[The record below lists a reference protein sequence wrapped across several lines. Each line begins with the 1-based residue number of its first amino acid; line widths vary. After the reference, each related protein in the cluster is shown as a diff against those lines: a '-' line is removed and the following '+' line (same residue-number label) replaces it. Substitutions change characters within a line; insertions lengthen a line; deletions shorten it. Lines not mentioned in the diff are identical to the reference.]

1 MPGYPELDHTND
13 PAARSWVGT
22 ANDGINDFPVQNLP
36 LGIFSAA
43 GLPPRAG
50 MAIGASVLDLVAAS
64 DLGLLGDA
72 VPRELLAKA
81 GLNDLF
87 AAGHGAGLRLRHAA
101 FALLEASD
109 TMGAQAHAGAI
120 LHDMETVTM
129 HRPVHV
135 GNYTD
140 FYAGIH
146 HAVRAGG
153 LLQPE
158 NPLPDN
164 YKWVPIGY
172 HGRASTTRV
181 SGTDVRRPAGQF
193 QPAPG
198 AAPEFGPCR
207 ELDLE
212 LEMAVYVGRPTEW
225 GRPLGIAEAAEHVA
239 GYGLLNDWSA
249 RDIQRWEMKPLGPF
263 LSKNLGTSLS
273 PWVLSPQALAPFRV
287 AMAPRDPADPQP
299 LPYLMSAEDQAK
311 GTFDVALS
319 VQIRTGR
326 MRAAGDAPVTIIRSN
341 MRDLYWTPQQLL
353 AHHTC
358 SGCEMEA
365 GDLIGTGT
373 ISGPREDELGSLLEL
388 TMNGARPVRLP
399 NGETRSFLADG
410 DEITLKGRC
419 TREGFVPIGFGT
431 CTGTVLP
438 APVAAAP
445 RTLAG
450 SPA

>member
-1 MPGYPELDHTND
+1 MTGYPAPDHTND
-13 PAARSWVGT
+13 PAARSWVGS
-22 ANDGINDFPVQNLP
+22 ANDPGTDFPVQNLP
-36 LGIFSAA
+36 LGVFSAGDA
-43 GLPPRAG
+43 APRAG
-50 MAIGASVLDLVAAS
+50 MAIGDKVLDLVAAL

-72 VPRELLAKA
+72 VPREALASD
-81 GLNDLF
+81 GLNGLF
-87 AAGHGAGLRLRHAA
+87 ALGNEAGLRLRHAA
-101 FALLEASD
+101 FALLAAPEPS
-109 TMGAQAHAGAI
+109 AHAGAI
-120 LHDMETVTM
+120 LQEMAAVTM
-129 HRPVHV
+129 HRPVRV

-181 SGTDVRRPAGQF
+181 SGTDVRRPLGQR
-193 QPAPG
+193 QLAPG
-198 AAPEFGPCR
+198 GAPEFGPCR

-212 LEMAVYVGRPTEW
+212 LEMAIYVGRPTVW
-225 GRPLGIAEAAEHVA
+225 GQPVAIGRAAEHVA

-263 LSKNLGTSLS
+263 LSKNLGTTLS
-273 PWVLSPQALAPFRV
+273 PWVVSPQALAPFRV

-299 LPYLMSAEDQAK
+299 LPYLMDNADQAG

-319 VQIRTGR
+319 VWLRTAR
-326 MRAAGDAPVTIIRSN
+326 MRAAGKGPVMIIHSN
-341 MRDLYWTPQQLL
+341 MRDLYWTPAQLL
-353 AHHTC
+353 AHHTS
-358 SGCEMEA
+358 SGCEMES

-388 TMNGARPVRLP
+388 AMNGARPVTLP
-399 NGETRSFLADG
+399 NGETRSFLEDG

-419 TREGFVPIGFGT
+419 VREGFVPIGFGT

-438 APVAAAP
+438 APDTAVFARELFEAD
-445 RTLAG
+445 G
-450 SPA
+450 

>member
-1 MPGYPELDHTND
+1 MPGYPQLDYTND
-13 PAARSWVGT
+13 PEARSWVFT
-22 ANDGINDFPVQNLP
+22 ANAPGTDFPIQNLP
-36 LGIFSAA
+36 LGIFSTKGSA
-43 GLPPRAG
+43 PRAG
-50 MAIGASVLDLVAAS
+50 MAIGGCVLDLVAAWDLELLS
-64 DLGLLGDA
+64 DT
-72 VPRELLAKA
+72 VPREMLASD
-81 GLNDLF
+81 GLNELF
-87 AAGHGAGLRLRHAA
+87 EAGHEAGQRLRHAA
-101 FALLEASD
+101 FALLEAAD
-109 TMGAQAHAGAI
+109 TRGAQFHADAI
-120 LHDMETVTM
+120 LHGMDAVTL
-129 HRPVHV
+129 HRPVRV

-158 NPLPDN
+158 SPLPDN

-181 SGTDVRRPAGQF
+181 SGTGIHRPVGQL
-193 QPAPG
+193 QPAAG
-198 AAPEFGPCR
+198 AAAPDFGPSR

-212 LEMAVYVGRPTEW
+212 LEMAVYVGRPTDW
-225 GRPLGIAEAAEHVA
+225 GQPLEIDRAAEHIA

-263 LSKNLGTSLS
+263 LSKNLGTTLS

-287 AMAPRDPADPQP
+287 AMVPRDPADPQP
-299 LPYLMSAEDQAK
+299 LPYLMSAEDQAE

-319 VQIRTGR
+319 VELRTER
-326 MRAAGDAPVTIIRSN
+326 MRVAGEAPVTIIRSN

-353 AHHTC
+353 THHTC

-388 TMNGARPVRLP
+388 TMNGTRPISLP

-410 DEITLKGRC
+410 DEITLRGHC
-419 TREGFVPIGFGT
+419 TREGFTPLGFGA

-438 APVAAAP
+438 P
-445 RTLAG
+445 RHAG
-450 SPA
+450 I